1 MPRLPYPD
9 PTTLSPQVQT
19 MLRDRLPLNIYRIL
33 GNAPTIMPGWFALG
47 RGILY
52 ESELDPALRELVV
65 LRVGHLSHCA
75 YEVHQHR
82 RLAASIGLSAEKI
95 AGTEHGAH
103 ADLHADLYDERELLV
118 LRMTEQLVLK
128 VKADSNL
135 FATAVAK
142 LGAQQTMELMVVV
155 GFYMM
160 AARIMENTEIEIEAG
175 GGPSVE
181 EAQRL
186 RAEVAARIA
195 REAAA
200 AHGTTDKA

>member
-52 ESELDPALRELVV
+52 ESDLDPALRELAV
-65 LRVGHLSHCA
+65 LRVGYLSHCA

-95 AGTEHGAH
+95 AATERS
-103 ADLHADLYDERELLV
+103 ADPGIYDERELLV

-128 VKADSNL
+128 VKADSDL
-135 FATAVAK
+135 FAATVAK

-181 EAQRL
+181 EAKRL

-200 AHGTTDKA
+200 ANGPHD